1 MRNSALALLL
11 GLGVAT
17 ASVAAETSESPY
29 GAILGTYV
37 LPDGIRDSNNGVGGK
52 ILYGLPLN
60 DALNL
65 EVNAF
70 GNVLFRNATSGVDN
84 QYGLGL
90 DLVAPLTKGI
100 VQPFVL
106 GGFGGIYEQL
116 GNSADKN
123 SLVPY
128 LNAGVGVLVKLSDR
142 LSARAEA
149 VYLVDFNDTS
159 YAPDNKTVGDG
170 RFSLGLQYAFFKPK
184 PAPAPIVAPPPP
196 PPPAPVAPPPPPPPA
211 DADGDG
217 VPDSRDECPN
227 TPAGVKVDARGCP
240 LDTDGD
246 GVPDYLDQCPGT
258 PKGFKVDSV
267 GCIIE
272 QTVVLRTVNFE
283 FNKDTLTTEAKDTLD
298 LVSAGMASQ
307 SKLTVIIAGHTD
319 SVGAD
324 AYNLKLSQK
333 RAEAV
338 RAYMIG
344 KGVAADRLRAE
355 GYGESKPIASNADE
369 AGRAENRRVEF
380 QVLNK
385 PLTVKIIKK
394 GSTATKPRSGK

>member
-37 LPDGIRDSNNGVGGK
+37 LPDGIRDSDNGVGGK

-60 DALNL
+60 KGVNL
-65 EVNAF
+65 ELNAF
-70 GNVLFRNATSGVDN
+70 GNILYRNASPGVDN
-84 QYGLGL
+84 QYGLGV
-90 DLVAPLTKGI
+90 DLIT
-100 VQPFVL
+100 PFGNGPVRPFLL

-123 SLVPY
+123 SLAPY
-128 LNAGVGVLVKLSDR
+128 VNAGVGVLVKLSDR

-149 VYLVDFNDTS
+149 TYLLDFNDSS
-159 YAPDNKTVGDG
+159 YPNNSNTGDG

-184 PAPAPIVAPPPP
+184 PAPAPVVAPPPPP

-324 AYNLKLSQK
+324 AYNQKLSQK